1 MPISTIDLFGDSFAL
16 LTGSR
21 GQHWRQAGGE
31 VSHRLG
37 IRLDTYQI
45 GTEDVVDPMARW
57 TTHYRAT
64 DSDAV
69 LVHPDRFIAWR
80 SAEHSN
86 PQELEAALRHVLDR

>member
-1 MPISTIDLFGDSFAL
+1 
-16 LTGSR
+16 
-21 GQHWRQAGGE
+21 
-31 VSHRLG
+31 
-37 IRLDTYQI
+37 
-45 GTEDVVDPMARW
+45 MARW

>member
-1 MPISTIDLFGDSFAL
+1 ML

-21 GQHWRQAGGE
+21 GQPWRQAGGE

-45 GTEDVVDPMARW
+45 GTDGVVDPDGSW
-57 TTHYRAT
+57 ITHCRVT

-69 LVHPDRFIAWR
+69 LVRPDRFIAWR
-80 SAEHSN
+80 STEHSH
-86 PQELEAALRHVLDR
+86 PQALEAALRHVLDR